1 MLVFNQGGYTDA
13 RRNTYMGVNRI
24 ILLGALFA
32 GPQHI
37 AKGEIKIIDVPLQ
50 QIPISLSKIPNNL
63 GFVVKSQKILDF
75 NPILIANS

>member
-1 MLVFNQGGYTDA
+1 
-13 RRNTYMGVNRI
+13 MGVNRI

-75 NPILIANS
+75 KPILIANS

>member
-1 MLVFNQGGYTDA
+1 MQVIYFSFL
-13 RRNTYMGVNRI
+13 NRI

-50 QIPISLSKIPNNL
+50 QIPISLSNIPNNL

-75 NPILIANS
+75 KPILMLNKAFWI